1 MQNDASLECLIF
13 RPVAISLSIGGI
25 DDFNLYQV
33 SLYMFDLLGKLVT
46 YLTAFGQLCV
56 LISVIENLPMEMRE
70 RLTEM
75 REMDLQV
82 QSKSEMRGIQMII
95 FCDKEV
101 STFTLPTKSFS

>member
-1 MQNDASLECLIF
+1 
-13 RPVAISLSIGGI
+13 
-25 DDFNLYQV
+25 
-33 SLYMFDLLGKLVT
+33 
-46 YLTAFGQLCV
+46 
-56 LISVIENLPMEMRE
+56 MEMRE

-101 STFTLPTKSFS
+101 STFTLPIKSFS

>member
-13 RPVAISLSIGGI
+13 RPAAISLSIGGI

-101 STFTLPTKSFS
+101 STFTLPIKSFS